1 MPPMFFYH
9 PVRISFRIMSLHRQ
23 ITHLSSNI
31 APAYAMRAIS
41 IIVESAAIYTL
52 VLAGALFSNRVNSFA
67 NFVFFDCTPPTIVNR
82 GLVFPYII
90 IRVSHSTGYEEQPT
104 NATLLD
110 RTPDVQVRLDCKTET
125 DTTRISSN
133 YGVKQAEVMV

>member
-1 MPPMFFYH
+1 MFIYH

-52 VLAGALFSNRVNSFA
+52 VLAGALFSNRVNSFV
-67 NFVFFDCTPPTIVNR
+67 NFVFFDCTPPTI
-82 GLVFPYII
+82 GLVFPYIII

-133 YGVKQAEVMV
+133 YGVKQAEAMV